1 MKDLLHELQQRNE
14 LLYFAGLI
22 NLLAAVACLILIVV
36 DKRQLVGINV
46 WIKPLKFF
54 LSIIIFHWSMAWYLH
69 ELARPNAVKWF
80 SIMVVA
86 VLAFETIVIA
96 GQAAR
101 GQLSHFNISTP
112 TNGLLFSLMGVAIV
126 VLTLWTA
133 VMGFMFWQKT
143 CPPHLPSGYWWGIRL
158 GILLFVVFALEGGLM
173 ASRLQ
178 HTVGAP
184 DGGPGI
190 PMLNWSK
197 NNGDLRV
204 AHFVGMH
211 ALQVLPFVGYWL
223 FKKPAEIIAL
233 ALVYALIAVYLFVRA
248 LGGKPLFW

>member
-1 MKDLLHELQQRNE
+1 MTEVFQELQHRNA
-14 LLYFAGLI
+14 LLYYAGFV
-22 NLLAAVACLILIVV
+22 NLLGAIVCMALILI
-36 DKRQLVGINV
+36 DKRQLGGISI

-54 LSIIIFHWSMAWYLH
+54 LSIMIFHWTMAWYLH
-69 ELARPNAVKWF
+69 DLSKPVAVKWY
-80 SIMVVA
+80 SIMAVA
-86 VLAFETIVIA
+86 VLAFEMVVIA

-112 TNGLLFSLMGVAIV
+112 VSGLLFSLMGVAIV
-126 VLTLWTA
+126 ILTSWTA
-133 VMGFMFWQKT
+133 VMGVMFWMKT
-143 CPPHLPSGYWWGIRL
+143 TPDHLSAGYWWGIRL
-158 GILLFVVFALEGGLM
+158 GIMVFVVFAFEGGLM
-173 ASRLQ
+173 AGRLQ

-190 PMLNWSK
+190 PLLNWSK

-211 ALQVLPFVGYWL
+211 ALQVLPFLGCWL
-223 FKKPAEIIAL
+223 LKKPAEIIVL
-233 ALVYALIAVYLFVRA
+233 SFFYAVLAVYLFVRA